1 MGNLIQQFKQRF
13 SNQYI
18 QNVGWLGIA
27 ELVNRVFRLGTTV
40 TLARVFST
48 QDYGLMAIIYTTF
61 DIASVFTLKQGISG
75 KIIQTGEEQLP
86 QICKTAYWLNWLV
99 CTIIFLIQCF
109 TAVLISL
116 AYENTDLILP
126 MCAVATIYLM
136 FPVFMVQSSL
146 VMRENRLKVTAVCN
160 AFQSLVNN
168 VITIVMAL
176 CGFGIWS
183 IVAGMVVS
191 TPVWIIVN
199 LRSHPWRPPSQIQ
212 FHGWRQVVSFGRNL
226 LLIELLQKL
235 RDSLDYLIIGPI
247 LGLEPLGFYFFAYN
261 AGSGITTNVVHAMVM
276 PLFPRFCES
285 RQSPKRLQTQYL
297 SSLKLMTLVL
307 GGVIFVQCSLAP
319 FYVPIIFGEKWK
331 PAIPIL
337 MIICLSILP
346 RAYGWAAGAL
356 LNAQDKTHLTLISDV
371 IFTLAFALALFI
383 AVSFGIF
390 WVAIAV
396 CLTHFLLLIPFT
408 AWVNHS
414 VFSRRS
420 ETASL

>member
-1 MGNLIQQFKQRF
+1 
-13 SNQYI
+13 
-18 QNVGWLGIA
+18 
-27 ELVNRVFRLGTTV
+27 
-40 TLARVFST
+40 
-48 QDYGLMAIIYTTF
+48 
-61 DIASVFTLKQGISG
+61 
-75 KIIQTGEEQLP
+75 
-86 QICKTAYWLNWLV
+86 
-99 CTIIFLIQCF
+99 
-109 TAVLISL
+109 
-116 AYENTDLILP
+116 
-126 MCAVATIYLM
+126 
-136 FPVFMVQSSL
+136 
-146 VMRENRLKVTAVCN
+146 
-160 AFQSLVNN
+160 
-168 VITIVMAL
+168 
-176 CGFGIWS
+176 
-183 IVAGMVVS
+183 MVVS

-235 RDSLDYLIIGPI
+235 RASLDYLIIGPI

-337 MIICLSILP
+337 MIICLSVLP

-383 AVSFGIF
+383 AVFYGIF

-408 AWVNHS
+408 AWVNHY

-420 ETASL
+420 ETSSL